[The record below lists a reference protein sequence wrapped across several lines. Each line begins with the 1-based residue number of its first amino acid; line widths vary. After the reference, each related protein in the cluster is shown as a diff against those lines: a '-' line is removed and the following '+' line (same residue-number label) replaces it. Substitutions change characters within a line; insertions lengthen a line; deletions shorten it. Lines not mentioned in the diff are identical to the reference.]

1 MLLRRRLP
9 LARLAAAASAA
20 AFAARSA
27 STSPARADA
36 VPAPAADEAKKA
48 DEKPKPCLVFHVDAE
63 ATKAILGSWPA
74 QHARALASRVLLRP
88 CIEVE
93 LERVPITPLAV
104 VSDDETQSML
114 VAAPPSR
121 LWHGRAEAPAGYP
134 VLPISIEEDEED
146 EEEAAPSAPAPAAAP
161 AADPPPYD
169 PAVTAAIADAGADAA
184 GASGAAAP
192 APTVWDQIESPWRQ
206 LEAAGVLVLTR
217 DADAMP
223 TAAALRG
230 GATSWT
236 GEVVTRE
243 AGSRRTRRLSVEL
256 VPAERAAELGLSGRT
271 SAPECGFCRFM
282 KNGPCGDAFVAWEA
296 CIDRA
301 RDEGVDFVEVCG
313 KATLELKACTD
324 AHPEYYGELS
334 GGGADDDDGAAEAVE
349 ATGGAK

>member
-20 AFAARSA
+20 ALAARSA

-74 QHARALASRVLLRP
+74 QHARALASRVLMRP

-134 VLPISIEEDEED
+134 VLPISIEEDEEE

-161 AADPPPYD
+161 PAAT
-169 PAVTAAIADAGADAA
+169 PATARAQPVDV
-184 GASGAAAP
+184 SAP
-192 APTVWDQIESPWRQ
+192 APAPDILPWRPS
-206 LEAAGVLVLTR
+206 AR
-217 DADAMP
+217 KK
-223 TAAALRG
+223 
-230 GATSWT
+230 
-236 GEVVTRE
+236 
-243 AGSRRTRRLSVEL
+243 RTRSPSPSTVKRIRS
-256 VPAERAAELGLSGRT
+256 
-271 SAPECGFCRFM
+271 
-282 KNGPCGDAFVAWEA
+282 EA
-296 CIDRA
+296 N
-301 RDEGVDFVEVCG
+301 
-313 KATLELKACTD
+313 
-324 AHPEYYGELS
+324 
-334 GGGADDDDGAAEAVE
+334 AVE
-349 ATGGAK
+349 TDGDGVQLSFL